1 MPAVFPLSDPVCPFC
16 FFLVTSGP
24 SSCSQCYSCRTKK
37 FVSFTTFCLV
47 PVWLCLA
54 WCILVGISNFFF
66 LFALE
71 PAKGCDLRLQDTFI
85 TVCDLDLV
93 QVMLR
98 QWWMSPNKHQ
108 KALQRYIW
116 KTERMHWVLLI
127 GSSTKNVSL
136 IMDLANLSYA
146 LVLYHRQYWVLCIYA
161 LNSFSENFIMCPLS
175 GEIKRV
181 QSAVETDT
189 ESKLRSS
196 NSSALFILPPPWGSL
211 WGTVFLCF

>member
-47 PVWLCLA
+47 TVWLCLG
-54 WCILVGISNFFF
+54 WCILVGISNFC
-66 LFALE
+66 LLALE
-71 PAKGCDLRLQDTFI
+71 PAKGCDIRLQDTFI

-98 QWWMSPNKHQ
+98 QWWMSPDKHQ

-116 KTERMHWVLLI
+116 KIEMMHWVLLI
-127 GSSTKNVSL
+127 
-136 IMDLANLSYA
+136 
-146 LVLYHRQYWVLCIYA
+146 W
-161 LNSFSENFIMCPLS
+161 
-175 GEIKRV
+175 
-181 QSAVETDT
+181 
-189 ESKLRSS
+189 SKM
-196 NSSALFILPPPWGSL
+196 SL
-211 WGTVFLCF
+211 WSWIRQTYLMHLPCITDGTGRSAYMLLTNSQKILSRATFRWDKEGSESSRNWHRIKTEVI